1 MVFGR
6 FRLGMRTMKT
16 AVAVMLTILLFHFLD
31 RGAPMIAALA
41 AVFSLRQDLTTSV
54 SFGKSRIL
62 GNSLGGALSIVYFVV
77 QRFFDNSF
85 LVELLLLPTL
95 VVVVIVLS
103 DGLNNNA
110 GIISAIA
117 TMLLISLSI
126 PRGESVY
133 YALDRVIDTFI
144 GTFIA
149 IALNFIRPKPP
160 ETKREIDEDM
170 KVLAKKEAE
179 LAALKEQIQQKID
192 HEKASKS

>member
-1 MVFGR
+1 
-6 FRLGMRTMKT
+6 MKT